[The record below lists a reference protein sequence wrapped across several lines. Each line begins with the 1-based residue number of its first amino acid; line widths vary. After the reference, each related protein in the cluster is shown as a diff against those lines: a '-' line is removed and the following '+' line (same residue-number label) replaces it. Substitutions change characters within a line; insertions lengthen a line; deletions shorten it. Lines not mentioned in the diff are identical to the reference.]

1 MTPKAK
7 IILTTV
13 GLVVLFF
20 VVAAGSYV
28 FYFSH
33 IYEQTEG
40 VNLSNKVSNNK
51 NNVDEI
57 KETIWERGKDK
68 DEFFVTNPTTE
79 AKLYVKIFYP
89 DNFKT
94 GEKTD
99 ALVLVP
105 GGNSGSSTFIG
116 PKKSVDDI
124 TGAGLVAVVFD
135 PDGRGMSSGV
145 ENQNGYDQQD
155 GLAAIISFLVDE
167 LPDAQIDDVGIA
179 TFSFGLSMGSGVA
192 VRYPELPIRFLIDWE
207 GPIDRNDFAGCDSGH
222 TGHLTDEVDCDN
234 EAYFSEREGISFVP
248 QLDIPYIRLQTEKD
262 HAQPDTLSAVRIVN
276 AAVSAGLSYVRLN
289 DYEVNQTYNEENP
302 PEMFPDNLDR
312 SLMAKVAEDAK
323 ELF

>member
-1 MTPKAK
+1 MTQKTK
-7 IILTTV
+7 TILTVV
-13 GLVVLFF
+13 GLVALFF
-20 VVAAGSYV
+20 VVAAGSYA
-28 FYFSH
+28 FYFSR
-33 IYEQTEG
+33 IYQQAEDI
-40 VNLSNKVSNNK
+40 NLSNKIPDTK
-51 NNVDEI
+51 DKDEEVEEI
-57 KETIWERGKDK
+57 VWERGKDK

-99 ALVLVP
+99 ALILVP

-124 TGAGLVAVVFD
+124 TDAGLIAVVFD
-135 PDGRGMSSGV
+135 PDGRGMSGGE
-145 ENQNGYDQQD
+145 ENQNGFDQQD

-167 LPDAQIDDVGIA
+167 LPDAQIDNVGIA
-179 TFSFGLSMGSGVA
+179 TFSFGLSMGSGVI
-192 VRYPELPIRFLIDWE
+192 VRYSELPIRFLIDWE
-207 GPIDRNDFAGCDSGH
+207 GPIDRNDFSGCDSNR
-222 TGHLTDEVDCDN
+222 TGHLTGEVDCDN
-234 EAYFSEREGISFVP
+234 EAYFAEREGISFVP

-302 PEMFPDNLDR
+302 PEMFPDNLDK
-312 SLMAKVAEDAK
+312 SLMAKIAEDAK